1 MDNFHQFYQSVWV
14 LYETNQWQ
22 ASQLKTIEN
31 DVKCILPKLEISMEV
46 VTNIDDN
53 NQHSSTDNINAEDV
67 ETSEELLLPK
77 RKRGGRSRKYV
88 SIASSS
94 ISLDVPH
101 SSSNQNCELF
111 TRPDAKDQ
119 PNDSSEVNINAEEVA
134 PLEVL
139 SFTKRKRLERLN
151 KSNVIASSSISLDV
165 PHCSLK
171 QTSEKAPGVQD
182 QRRKNDE
189 LLRQYMSM
197 FCDRCDVKLNTFEE
211 AIKHHKDSHD
221 ESGYL
226 MCCGKKFGKKCRAV
240 LHCRWHA
247 NPHQFE

>member
-1 MDNFHQFYQSVWV
+1 
-14 LYETNQWQ
+14 
-22 ASQLKTIEN
+22 
-31 DVKCILPKLEISMEV
+31 MEV
-46 VTNIDDN
+46 GTNIDNN

-67 ETSEELLLPK
+67 DTSEELLLPK
-77 RKRGGRSRKYV
+77 RKRGGRSRKSV
-88 SIASSS
+88 SITSS
-94 ISLDVPH
+94 ISLDVLH
-101 SSSNQNCELF
+101 SSSNQNCELV

-119 PNDSSEVNINAEEVA
+119 PDDLSEVNINAEEVA
-134 PLEVL
+134 TLQVL
-139 SFTKRKRLERLN
+139 SFTKRKRLERSD

-171 QTSEKAPGVQD
+171 QTSEKATGVKD

-189 LLRQYMSM
+189 LLREYMSM